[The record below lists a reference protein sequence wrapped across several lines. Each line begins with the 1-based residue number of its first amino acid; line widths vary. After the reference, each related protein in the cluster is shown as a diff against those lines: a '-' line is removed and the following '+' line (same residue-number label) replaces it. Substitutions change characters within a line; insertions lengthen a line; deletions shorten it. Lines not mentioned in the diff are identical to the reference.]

1 LSKGNPALPDPELER
16 LEDSATTIVR
26 RAYELGWSDALRH
39 VVQELNARN
48 PGSERLEHAPRAET
62 PALSV
67 VEEAPPPEAVA
78 LPEPLPA
85 PEPEPVAEPEFKPM
99 KRPAKPWWAR
109 LGR

>member
-1 LSKGNPALPDPELER
+1 LPDPELER
-16 LEDSATTIVR
+16 LEASATTIVR

-39 VVQELNARN
+39 VVEELNARN
-48 PGSERLEHAPRAET
+48 PGSERLELAPRAEAS
-62 PALSV
+62 ALPV

-78 LPEPLPA
+78 PPEPAPA
-85 PEPEPVAEPEFKPM
+85 PEPEPAAEPEAEPEFKAM

>member
-1 LSKGNPALPDPELER
+1 MPDPELER
-16 LEDSATTIVR
+16 LEASASTIVR

-39 VVQELNARN
+39 VVVELNARN
-48 PGSERLEHAPRAET
+48 PGSERLELAPPAET

-67 VEEAPPPEAVA
+67 AEEPPPPEAVIP
-78 LPEPLPA
+78 PEPLP
-85 PEPEPVAEPEFKPM
+85 EPEPEPEFKPM